1 MGSALSAEVSAK
13 AKMSQAEAAA
23 RAAKTAGPTADH
35 IEIKQ
40 KKAQSDVLADKE
52 HLKWTKKVAV
62 RAAEAARNKTLVQKN
77 SVSDDGSLRA
87 KADADVQVANKLAE
101 ATSENMK
108 QYSNGDSGL
117 VKIAKNAHAAKI
129 SKHKALAQQKA
140 AQFKEAAAATASSQR
155 SFDAADAESEMA
167 LRTAS
172 DAAANYGQADT
183 AERVAL
189 EKLKT
194 MLPTDEAEA
203 AEE

>member
-87 KADADVQVANKLAE
+87 KADADVQ
-101 ATSENMK
+101 
-108 QYSNGDSGL
+108 
-117 VKIAKNAHAAKI
+117 IAKNAHAAKI

-203 AEE
+203 AEEAAAQTRTALAT